1 MYRTIQ
7 SPLVTQLAIIIIR
20 MIIIRPTLLLV
31 VVIIYSQLTIKWS
44 ILSKQINFVKDWTV
58 IVSVTGVLI
67 LVDFS
72 GVKKWLVQTC
82 PNVSKLVQTYHSQGD
97 KLFLR
102 LNCDEILWQNYDIFY
117 VTLWDTQKPKSL
129 YITFQSKKSF
139 QFFFVPN
146 QCKCECRSKTD
157 GDY

>member
-20 MIIIRPTLLLV
+20 MIIIRPTLLLLV
-31 VVIIYSQLTIKWS
+31 VVIIYSQLIIKWS

-72 GVKKWLVQTC
+72 GVKKMTC
-82 PNVSKLVQTYHSQGD
+82 SDVSKLVKTCHSQGD

>member
-31 VVIIYSQLTIKWS
+31 VVVIIYSQLIIKWS

-72 GVKKWLVQTC
+72 GVKKMTCSDMSKRVQTC
-82 PNVSKLVQTYHSQGD
+82 PDLSFTGWQIVFKTELWRNLVTKLWHFLCHPVGYTKTQITIYHLSIKEELSIFLCAKSMQVWVSK
-97 KLFLR
+97 
-102 LNCDEILWQNYDIFY
+102 
-117 VTLWDTQKPKSL
+117 
-129 YITFQSKKSF
+129 
-139 QFFFVPN
+139 
-146 QCKCECRSKTD
+146 
-157 GDY
+157 

>member
-7 SPLVTQLAIIIIR
+7 SPLVTQLAIIIR

-31 VVIIYSQLTIKWS
+31 VVIIYSQLIIKWS

-72 GVKKWLVQTC
+72 GVKKMTC
-82 PNVSKLVQTYHSQGD
+82 SDVSKLVKTCHSQGD

-117 VTLWDTQKPKSL
+117 VSLWDKYTKTQITIYHLSIKEELSIFLCAKSM
-129 YITFQSKKSF
+129 QVWVSK
-139 QFFFVPN
+139 
-146 QCKCECRSKTD
+146 
-157 GDY
+157 